1 MLAAASTSSV
11 NSRAF
16 LATLDRGRSV
26 ARYATDAAIYRQGTV
41 ADAVYYLQ
49 EGKLKLSV
57 TSAQGKE
64 AIIAIVQPGAF
75 FGEGC
80 LIGQNRRFASAV
92 AMVDSEVTRVGKPEM
107 LRLLREDP
115 AFDGLFITHLL
126 MRNSRIEA
134 DLVDQLFN
142 SSEKRLARTL
152 LLLANVQKGGGPQPI
167 VTKVSQE
174 TLAEMVGTTRPRVS
188 HFMSKFRKL
197 GFISRCSG
205 SLQVHSSLLS
215 VVLRDTP

>member
-1 MLAAASTSSV
+1 MLVPTSTSTF
-11 NSRAF
+11 NPRAF
-16 LATLDRGRSV
+16 LAIGNRARGV
-26 ARYATDAAIYRQGTV
+26 VRYARDATIYTQGTL
-41 ADAVYYLQ
+41 AHAVYYLQ

-57 TSAQGKE
+57 TSPQGKE

-80 LIGQNRRFASAV
+80 LIGQERRLTSAV
-92 AMVDSEVTRVGKPEM
+92 AMVDSEVTHVGKAEM
-107 LRLLREDP
+107 LCLLREDP
-115 AFDGLFITHLL
+115 AFDKLFTTHLL

-142 SSEKRLARTL
+142 SSEKRLARAL
-152 LLLANVQKGGGPQPI
+152 LLLANVQKDGRPQPI
-167 VTKVSQE
+167 LTKVSHE

-188 HFMSKFRKL
+188 HFMTKFRKL
-197 GFISRCSG
+197 GFISRCNG

-215 VVLRDTP
+215 VLLRDTP